1 MTTTDTGQLRREML
15 LAQAVE
21 RHADELARLA
31 TKAVLQLPKYKS
43 EMKTSQLRNA
53 VNVANEDGSFDVV
66 ANFIRYKIATQKG
79 SWGRETDSFGHTVI
93 KHLQTDVRAVAN
105 TALGEIPKDEA
116 LPDQDRLG
124 EDIYRAMMRRYFGYA
139 VRAFAYYEKAK
150 DNEKSDALKILEE
163 DAAPKKE
170 AARDK

>member
-66 ANFIRYKIATQKG
+66 ANFIRY
-79 SWGRETDSFGHTVI
+79 
-93 KHLQTDVRAVAN
+93 
-105 TALGEIPKDEA
+105 
-116 LPDQDRLG
+116 
-124 EDIYRAMMRRYFGYA
+124 
-139 VRAFAYYEKAK
+139 
-150 DNEKSDALKILEE
+150 
-163 DAAPKKE
+163 
-170 AARDK
+170 